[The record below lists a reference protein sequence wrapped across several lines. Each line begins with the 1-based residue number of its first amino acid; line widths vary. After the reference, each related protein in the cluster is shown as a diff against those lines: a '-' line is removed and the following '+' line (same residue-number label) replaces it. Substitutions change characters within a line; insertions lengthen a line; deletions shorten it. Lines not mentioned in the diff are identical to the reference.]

1 MTTFRAAT
9 VWARLPPPSCSRMIE
24 PACVLRMML
33 VTIEGTP
40 GRDQS
45 RGSTDQPSGV
55 RPVRAHWARTNGD
68 HAPYGARNRSGTRP
82 VAGWIAYTDRVSC
95 SEPSAGGDP

>member
-1 MTTFRAAT
+1 MTILRAAT

-24 PACVLRMML
+24 PVCVLRMML
-33 VTIEGTP
+33 VTMEGTP

-55 RPVRAHWARTNGD
+55 IPVLAHWARTNGD

-82 VAGWIAYTDRVSC
+82 VAAWIAPAARLIC
-95 SEPSAGGDP
+95 SVTATGD